1 MQKIL
6 IVEDEELLVKA
17 LKKKLEKEAFE
28 IFVARDGIEG
38 LDATK
43 AHAPDLILLDIVMP
57 RMDGITMLA
66 KMRKED
72 WGKDIPVIILTN
84 LSSDEKMAESEAQG
98 VNQYLVKTNWGIDE
112 IIEKIKDKL
121 DS

>member
-38 LDATK
+38 LDAAK